1 MFRYVVLGL
10 LRSGASLHG
19 YALMKRYRQRTGLS
33 INTGSFY
40 RELQRLV
47 TERLITSA
55 TRGTD
60 ADPRRA
66 PYVITD
72 AGITAFDGWFAA
84 PIPPGSTSSGED
96 QLAARLLFLA
106 EAPPEVARAVL
117 GTWHEAL
124 WMRAKQLD
132 DARETAL
139 HDPEARRT
147 FDALPHLLARRL
159 RHIAADIELIDELRA
174 AYGAWA
180 AATANGTSTKDE
192 PDGFASLQ
200 HRSA

>member
-10 LRSGASLHG
+10 LRSGAGLHG

-47 TERLITSA
+47 TERLIKSA
-55 TRGTD
+55 MRGAD

-66 PYVITD
+66 PYVITE
-72 AGITAFDGWFAA
+72 AGIAAFDGWFTA
-84 PIPPGSTSSGED
+84 PIPPGATSSGED

-117 GTWHEAL
+117 DTWKDAL
-124 WMRAKQLD
+124 WSRAKSLD
-132 DARETAL
+132 HAREAVL
-139 HDPEARRT
+139 ADPDGRQG
-147 FDALPHLLARRL
+147 FDVLSHLLARRL
-159 RHIAADIELIDELRA
+159 RHIAADIELIDELRRT
-174 AYGAWA
+174 YETWA
-180 AATANGTSTKDE
+180 ATQAWDAAAAGATDPVA
-192 PDGFASLQ
+192 A
-200 HRSA
+200 AI